1 MSGFDADRI
10 FTANAPTEARTRV
23 ENAPAAVE
31 GDLLD
36 FILEFR
42 VGGQFK
48 YRCVVECTA
57 ARSLSIL
64 ILNDRDALRGNLL
77 LKHYQL
83 EVDLRD
89 INMYKEDLAS
99 KIQKEPAEILPLV
112 RISNCVGRSKI
123 MNISSLRM
131 PPRGPRVKSCSR
143 RYEIGRM
150 TRQRTMR
157 IQTI

>member
-1 MSGFDADRI
+1 MAVVVRSVAHQSQLLGYPYTARDSPDVVLAGSTMGSSSVSIEAMTVGNKTRVPRALARAPRLFQYRRATRRTERVSSPSTTMSGFDADRI

-57 ARSLSIL
+57 ARS
-64 ILNDRDALRGNLL
+64 
-77 LKHYQL
+77 
-83 EVDLRD
+83 
-89 INMYKEDLAS
+89 
-99 KIQKEPAEILPLV
+99 P
-112 RISNCVGRSKI
+112 
-123 MNISSLRM
+123 
-131 PPRGPRVKSCSR
+131 
-143 RYEIGRM
+143 
-150 TRQRTMR
+150 
-157 IQTI
+157 